1 MLASFPPPG
10 LATPTQERSGGRWPS
25 PLGQPN
31 LYDTQSMPHATSKSE
46 GYGRRPGRRCCGMPL
61 WVFMLLLILLVLAI
75 TAAVVIPVALI
86 VLPRQNA
93 PSAAAVAAADLSRCQ
108 TTFICAN
115 RGTSIVAGDA
125 CRCVCA
131 NGFTGAHCDKAADI
145 GCTTINVNSTA
156 EPGHPYQN
164 ATLGS
169 SIPRLLS
176 AGQTNFSIPL
186 NSSTILSLFSA
197 TNLSCSSENAL
208 VTFNSKST
216 RRRDALVP
224 GTNPGPR
231 RDRFPPSPVTLAPRA
246 PDQTPSPPSV
256 QEAGASPATAGII
269 TSNGIIYAATVGA
282 SQTQVVAAT
291 ATGANPANPTNPS
304 SSTTDGNRSISPT
317 DLDFARVAVLFV
329 LQEASVDAAVQ
340 AQDRLQGV
348 MLGDVFQAGSVNVG
362 NGVTVDFDK
371 RTIDLGGGVVV
382 GGKKGG

>member
-1 MLASFPPPG
+1 
-10 LATPTQERSGGRWPS
+10 
-25 PLGQPN
+25 
-31 LYDTQSMPHATSKSE
+31 
-46 GYGRRPGRRCCGMPL
+46 MPL
-61 WVFMLLLILLVLAI
+61 WVFVLLLILLVLAI

-93 PSAAAVAAADLSRCQ
+93 PDAAAVAAADLSRCQ
-108 TTFICAN
+108 TTYICAN
-115 RGTSIVAGDA
+115 GGTSIVAGNA

-156 EPGHPYQN
+156 EPGHPYKN

-176 AGQTNFSIPL
+176 VGQTNFSIPL

-208 VTFNSKST
+208 VTFNNKST
-216 RRRDALVP
+216 RRRDIFVR
-224 GTNPGPR
+224 GTSHTHQL
-231 RDRFPPSPVTLAPRA
+231 DHFLPSPVTLAPRA
-246 PDQTPSPPSV
+246 PDQTSSPPTL

-269 TSNGIIYAATVGA
+269 TSNGIIYAATAGA
-282 SQTQVVAAT
+282 SQTQVTAAT
-291 ATGANPANPTNPS
+291 ATGANPANPS
-304 SSTTDGNRSISPT
+304 SSNSDSNRSISQT
-317 DLDFARVAVLFV
+317 DFDFARVAVLFV
-329 LQEASVDAAVQ
+329 LQETSVDAAVQ

-348 MLGDVFQAGSVNVG
+348 MLGDVFQALSVNVG